1 MASVAFEGVR
11 KRFPDGTLAV
21 ESLDLAIDDCSFAVL
36 VGPSG
41 CGKSTALRLV
51 AGLEQAT
58 EGHVLIDGQPVD
70 AVPPGGRDVAMVF
83 QNYALY
89 PHMSVADN
97 IAFGLRAHGVP
108 RQERRRRA
116 VEIAHVLGLEDLLTR
131 KPKALSGGQRQRV
144 AMGRAIAREPRV
156 FLMDEP
162 LSNLDAQLRVQMRG
176 EIVRIQREVGITALY
191 VTHDQVEA
199 MTMGTKVA
207 VMNAGRLMQFD
218 APKTLYDAPANAF
231 VARFIGNP
239 PMNILR
245 GELHQTETGPA
256 FWIGEQRARLPGSVL
271 GLPELRERLGAQV
284 LLGVRAEDVGLAGTR
299 GDDAVRLR
307 CTVLLTEVLGS
318 EVIVHL
324 EVSTGPS
331 DPATGTR
338 LAGKLPEGAFPR
350 VGDSIEVD
358 LLASRLHFFDAAT
371 EDALGTT
378 GAGRAG
384 AAVA

>member
-1 MASVAFEGVR
+1 MASVAFEGVG
-11 KRFPDGTLAV
+11 KQFPDGTRAI
-21 ESLDLAIDDCSFAVL
+21 EHLDLVVDDGSFVVL

-51 AGLEQAT
+51 AGLEHAT
-58 EGHVLIDGQPVD
+58 DGRVLIDSQPVD
-70 AVPPGGRDVAMVF
+70 AMPPGERDVAMVF

-108 RQERRRRA
+108 RQERQGRA
-116 VEIAHVLGLEDLLTR
+116 VEIASVLGLEDLLTR

-218 APKTLYDAPANAF
+218 APKALYDAPTNAF

-239 PMNILR
+239 PMNILP
-245 GELHQTETGPA
+245 GELRETETGPA
-256 FWIGEQRARLPGSVL
+256 FQVGDQRAALPPRVL
-271 GLPELRERLGAQV
+271 GVPGLRDRLGGPV
-284 LLGVRAEDVGLAGTR
+284 LLGVRPDDVRLAGT
-299 GDDAVRLR
+299 GADHGVRLR
-307 CTVLLTEVLGS
+307 CTVVLSEVLGS
-318 EVIVHL
+318 EVIVYL
-324 EVSTGPS
+324 EVAEHSSG
-331 DPATGTR
+331 PATRTR
-338 LAGKLPEGAFPR
+338 LAGKFPEGAGARP
-350 VGDSIEVD
+350 GDSIEVD
-358 LLASRLHFFDAAT
+358 LAASGLRFFDAAT

-378 GAGRAG
+378 VADGAGI
-384 AAVA
+384 AAA